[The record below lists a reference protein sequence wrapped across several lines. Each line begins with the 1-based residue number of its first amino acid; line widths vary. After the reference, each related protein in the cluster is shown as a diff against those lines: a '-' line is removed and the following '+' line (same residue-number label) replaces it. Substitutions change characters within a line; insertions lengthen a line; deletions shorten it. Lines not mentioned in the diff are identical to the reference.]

1 MSAWRL
7 TINSL
12 THYRWPNA
20 AVAAGVAVAAAV
32 LCGALIVG
40 DSMRASLASLAQK
53 RLGNVEAALIAPRFI
68 RAELAREI
76 ERALAEQ
83 MPEQAAPILPGIV
96 VDAAVETSDRR
107 AARRSVHL
115 KLWAVDR
122 AERIFPDQAP
132 FPEPHGESVVLN
144 NSAADR
150 LGVRESDAV
159 ILRLPSQGEIPAE
172 SVLGRKSEPM
182 QSVRVRVSR
191 VMDDEAWGRFGLE
204 TTQRVRPTAWVSR
217 SSLCEWLGLP
227 DRANVLLAVPSAADN
242 RVNLAEVLQ
251 RQLRPDWDDC
261 GVRIEQSPGGV
272 LVVTT
277 AQLVMPPSLESALR
291 RVFADRPIQ
300 PALTHLANAMACD
313 DRSIPYSTITAVDF
327 RSKPPLGPICD
338 VKGRPIPPLRDD
350 EIVLNAWAAEQLRAR
365 SGDRVTVVFFEP
377 EVEQGRYRERT
388 TAFTLAAVAS
398 MTGAAVDRAWT
409 PRVPG
414 ITDQLTLGDW
424 DPPFP
429 FEQNRIRPV
438 DDDYW
443 KQWGPTPK
451 AFVSLATGRRLWAGR
466 FGETTTLRVAPEA
479 VESIG
484 GRSGLGGRP
493 NVDPAEVGLI
503 FLPVRWQALAAAVG
517 TTPFQWLFLGFSGF
531 VIVAAL
537 LLLVSLFR
545 LAIDRRSAELGLM
558 SAVGFARTRIMKHV
572 LIEAA
577 VVASLG
583 SLVGTALGAG
593 YASLMLWGLRT
604 WWLPAVGTTQLS
616 LDVGA
621 ASVVWGWFIA
631 TAAALAA
638 MGFAARRLIEIP
650 PRALLAGATS
660 AADAAGFG
668 RSNRFVL
675 WGVGMLVVMAVAG
688 AAVAFVPE
696 RLRAVL
702 FFIVGMGSWA
712 SLLTLLYG
720 LIGQGRAVTID
731 RPACCALLRLAVVN
745 VAAKRGRSLLSA
757 ALLSL
762 AVFLITA
769 ISAFQIDPGQFGL
782 DRDSGNGGFALI
794 AQSLRAID
802 HDLNTEQGRAAV
814 QLILPEEIAR
824 KTRVFPIRVK
834 PGDDASCLNPYR
846 ISRPRVLGV
855 PDSLIERGGFAFA
868 QAANRDHPWRALR
881 DGAEAGGGE
890 PAENAPTPV
899 VIDKNT
905 AMYSLHLWE
914 GVGQEFAIDDG
925 SGGQIRMRVVGLLE
939 NSIFQGDLLIAESVF
954 VRLFPGESG
963 YRYFLIESNFDAA
976 RSNAPPPAASDAV
989 LRRAWETSLSD
1000 YGVETQTTVE
1010 RLAELAAVQN
1020 TYLSTFRSL
1029 GGLGLLLGSVGLA
1042 VVQWRTLLERRGE
1055 LALMQAAGFS
1065 RTRLTVLVLCETWLL
1080 LGAGCAVGL
1089 ASAAAATLPYAAA
1102 RASTPWIA
1110 ILLLAGA
1117 MLAIGSSV
1125 AGLSAAVVLR
1135 RSPWAELRR
1144 ELR

>member
-12 THYRWPNA
+12 AHYRWPNA

-40 DSMRASLASLAQK
+40 DSMRASLADLARR

-68 RAELAREI
+68 RAELAAEL
-76 ERALAEQ
+76 EKALAGRL
-83 MPEQAAPILPGIV
+83 PGQAAPILPGIV
-96 VDAAVETSDRR
+96 VDAALETSDRR

-122 AERIFPDQAP
+122 AELIFPDQGP

-144 NSAADR
+144 RSAADR
-150 LGVRESDAV
+150 AGVGESDAV
-159 ILRLPSQGEIPAE
+159 ILRLPSLGEIPAE

-182 QSVRVRVSR
+182 QSVRARVAR
-191 VMDDEAWGRFGLE
+191 VIDDEAWGRFGLE

-217 SSLCEWLGLP
+217 GALCQWLGLG
-227 DRANVLLAVPSAADN
+227 DRANVLLAAPSAADN

-261 GVRIEQSPGGV
+261 GVRVEQSAGGV
-272 LVVTT
+272 LVVTA
-277 AQLVMPPSLESALR
+277 AQLVMPPSLDSALR
-291 RVFADRPIQ
+291 RVFEGRPVQ
-300 PALTHLANAMACD
+300 PALTHLANSMASN

-327 RSKPPLGPICD
+327 QSEPPLGPICD
-338 VKGRPIPPLRDD
+338 VDGRPIPPLNDD
-350 EIVLNAWAAEQLRAR
+350 EIVLNAWAAEQLQAR
-365 SGDRVTVVFFEP
+365 PGDRVTVVFFEP

-388 TAFTLAAVAS
+388 AALRLAAVAGMS
-398 MTGAAVDRAWT
+398 GAAVDRAWT

-414 ITDQLTLGDW
+414 ITDQLALGDW

-429 FEQNRIRPV
+429 FEQSRIRPV

-466 FGETTTLRVAPEA
+466 FGETTTLRVAPGA
-479 VESIG
+479 GQSIAERG
-484 GRSGLGGRP
+484 SFAGRP
-493 NVDPAEVGLI
+493 SVEPAEVGLV

-517 TTPFQWLFLGFSGF
+517 TTPFEWLFLGFSGF
-531 VIVAAL
+531 VIVAGIL
-537 LLLVSLFR
+537 LLASLFR

-558 SAVGFARTRIMKHV
+558 AAVGFARTQIMKHL

-577 VVASLG
+577 IVASIG
-583 SLVGTALGAG
+583 SLVGAALGAG
-593 YASLMLWGLRT
+593 YASLMLWGLRS

-621 ASVVWGWFIA
+621 ASVFWGWLIA
-631 TAAALAA
+631 ATAALAA
-638 MGFAARRLIEIP
+638 MGLAARRLMQIP
-650 PRALLAGATS
+650 PRALLANATG
-660 AADAAGFG
+660 AADASRFG
-668 RSNRFVL
+668 SSNRFVW
-675 WGVGMLVVMAVAG
+675 WGIGMLVVMAAAG
-688 AAVAFVPE
+688 AAVAFVSE

-702 FFIVGMGSWA
+702 FFVVGIGSWA
-712 SLLTLLYG
+712 SLLTILYG
-720 LIGQGRAVTID
+720 VIRQGRAVRID
-731 RPACCALLRLAVVN
+731 RPTCCALLRLAVVN
-745 VAAKRGRSLLSA
+745 AAANRTRSLLSA

-782 DRDSGNGGFALI
+782 DRRSGNGGFSLI

-814 QLILPEEIAR
+814 QLVLPEEIAR
-824 KTRVFPIRVK
+824 QTRVFPIRVK

-846 ISRPRVLGV
+846 ISRPRLLGV
-855 PDSLIERGGFAFA
+855 PDSLIDRGGFSFA
-868 QAANRDHPWRALR
+868 QAARREQPWQALR
-881 DGAEAGGGE
+881 ESAAAGSRSPGKD
-890 PAENAPTPV
+890 APVPV

-914 GVGQEFAIDDG
+914 GVGQEFEIDDG

-954 VRLFPGESG
+954 VRLFPGEAG
-963 YRYFLIESNFDAA
+963 YRYFLIESNIDAA
-976 RSNAPPPAASDAV
+976 RSGATSPDASDAV
-989 LRRAWETSLSD
+989 IRRAWETSLSD

-1010 RLAELAAVQN
+1010 RLTELAAVQN

-1065 RTRLTVLVLCETWLL
+1065 RRRLTVVVLCETWLL

-1089 ASAAAATLPYAAA
+1089 SAAAAATLPHAAA
-1102 RASTPWIA
+1102 RAATPWTA
-1110 ILLLAGA
+1110 IIVLAGA
-1117 MLAIGSSV
+1117 MFVIGSVV
-1125 AGLSAAVVLR
+1125 AGLSAAFVLR